1 MEAEGTKEKILEAAE
16 KLFAENGFAATSL
29 RRITA
34 AADANLAA
42 VNYYFGS
49 KEELIRDIFAR
60 RLAAVNRERI
70 DLLHRLERESGGEP
84 PPLEEI
90 LRAFVT
96 PMIRMKRMKKLAIE
110 TFPRLMMRIHSE
122 PDDAVR
128 KIFIDQLR
136 AVLDAFLPAM
146 SRSLPDLSEREI
158 LSRMR
163 FAVGAMVHSFASVHI
178 FHSFF
183 GDRFP
188 KQSDDEFVDS
198 LVAFMAAGIRQ
209 RPAGTE
215 RRGS

>member
-1 MEAEGTKEKILEAAE
+1 MEAEGTREKILEAAE

-34 AADANLAA
+34 AAEANLAA
-42 VNYYFGS
+42 VNYHFGS

-70 DLLHRLERESGGEP
+70 DRLHRLERESGDEP

-96 PMIRMKRMKKLAIE
+96 PMIRLKRMKKLAIE
-110 TFPRLMMRIHSE
+110 TFPRLMMRIHAE
-122 PDDAVR
+122 PDDVVR

-136 AVLDAFLPAM
+136 SVLDAFLPAM
-146 SRSLPDLSEREI
+146 SRSLPDLSDREI